1 MRKKGIASE
10 LEARRLQAGKLLLAN
25 RTVREVAAIVE
36 ASESSVR
43 RWRLA
48 LRKGGLKA
56 LKAKVHHGRPPCLSS
71 SQKRRLVK
79 ILLKGPR
86 RAGYRTDLWTCPRVA
101 EVISKTFGVEYHPAH
116 VWKILRDLDWTCQ
129 KPERRARERNEEA
142 IAHWRKYE
150 WPRIKRGRDAI
161 ATH

>member
-1 MRKKGIASE
+1 MRKKGSALE
-10 LEARRLQAGKLLLAN
+10 LEARRLQAGKLLRAN
-25 RTVREVAAIVE
+25 RTVQEVAKIVE

-56 LKAKVHHGRPPCLSS
+56 LKAKVHHGRPPCLNVK
-71 SQKRRLVK
+71 QKRQLAK

-101 EVISKTFGVEYHPAH
+101 EVISNTFDVEYHPAH
-116 VWKILRDLDWTCQ
+116 VWKILRDLGWTCQ
-129 KPERRARERNEEA
+129 KPERRARERNEAA
-142 IAHWRKYE
+142 IAHWREHE
-150 WPRIKRGRDAI
+150 WPRIKRGRSAI